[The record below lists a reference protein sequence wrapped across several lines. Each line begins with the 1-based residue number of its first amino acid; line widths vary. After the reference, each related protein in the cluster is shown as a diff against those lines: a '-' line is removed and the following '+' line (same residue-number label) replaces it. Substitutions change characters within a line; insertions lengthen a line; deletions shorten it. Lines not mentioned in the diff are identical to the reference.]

1 MKIVPATKIQNGE
14 QLMMPIT
21 KVTRKKVTTL
31 QNNQEKIAN
40 QNTTKSSEM
49 NIASDQTIIS

>member
-1 MKIVPATKIQNGE
+1 MGEEIPTLSARCNQN
-14 QLMMPIT
+14 IT